1 MTTALELAGYR
12 AVLSKRAR
20 TFRLAALALP
30 RESRD
35 AAAALYAYCRAAD
48 DAADEAQDPVVA
60 HRELDALERGLEAE
74 SGPAVAQA
82 VVGLHR
88 EHGLSLEAARG
99 LIAGVRSD
107 IGEVR
112 IADDDAL
119 LAYAYLVAGTV
130 GVMMCPLLDV
140 RSATAQKHAADLGMA
155 MQITNI
161 CRDVAEDARR
171 GRVYLPVARLSAAG
185 IEPAQVL
192 DGSVDRVALRGVIS
206 SLLARADGLYESGEL
221 GTPFL
226 PPRARL
232 AVLIASRLY
241 RAIGLE
247 LLRQGGD
254 PFRRRAVV
262 PAWSKILWA
271 LAALVAW
278 LGSFV
283 AARVDP
289 VAPRR
294 SRVR

>member
-1 MTTALELAGYR
+1 MTASLELAGYR
-12 AVLSKRAR
+12 AVLSQRAR
-20 TFRLAALALP
+20 TFRLAAIALP
-30 RESRD
+30 SGSRD
-35 AAAALYAYCRAAD
+35 AAAALYAFCRAAD
-48 DAADEAQDPVVA
+48 DAADEALDPVVA
-60 HRELDALERGLEAE
+60 HRELDALERGIAGDD
-74 SGPAVAQA
+74 GPAVAR
-82 VVGLHR
+82 VVLELHR
-88 EHGLSLEAARG
+88 EHGLSLQAARG

-112 IADDDAL
+112 IADDADL
-119 LAYAYLVAGTV
+119 LGYAYLVAGTV

-140 RSATAQKHAADLGMA
+140 RSATAQQHASDLGMA

-171 GRVYLPVARLSAAG
+171 GRVYLPSERLRGAG
-185 IEPAQVL
+185 IQPEQVL
-192 DGSVDRVALRGVIS
+192 DGTADRAALRVVIR
-206 SLLARADGLYESGEL
+206 SLLQRADNLYESGER
-221 GTPFL
+221 GIPFL

-262 PAWSKILWA
+262 PPLSKLWWA

-278 LGSFV
+278 LGTFV
-283 AARVDP
+283 PRRVRSL
-289 VAPRR
+289 APRR